1 MARGPLSAAEK
12 MQMAE
17 FLGGLLRGRTELG
30 IGSLG
35 LVGIYTRARAEGLN
49 IFDIA
54 LQDEATL
61 AMFVDYLSKNMRRL
75 PPTAL
80 TAIEVALRAVRPPAG
95 APQPQSNGA
104 SAQATPA
111 RRLTPVPITPFD
123 RDEP

>member
-1 MARGPLSAAEK
+1 MARGPLSPAEK

-35 LVGIYTRARAEGLN
+35 LVSIYNRARAEGLN

-54 LQDEATL
+54 LEDQQTL
-61 AMFVDYLSKNMRRL
+61 DMFIGYLERNLRRM
-75 PPTAL
+75 PPSAL
-80 TAIEVALRAVRPPAG
+80 IAIEVAVRAARVPVQAPA
-95 APQPQSNGA
+95 
-104 SAQATPA
+104 T

-123 RDEP
+123 RDAP